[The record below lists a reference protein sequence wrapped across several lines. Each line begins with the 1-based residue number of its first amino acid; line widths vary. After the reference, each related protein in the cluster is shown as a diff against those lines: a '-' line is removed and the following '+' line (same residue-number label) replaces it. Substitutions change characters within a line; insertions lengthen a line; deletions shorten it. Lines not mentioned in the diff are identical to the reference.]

1 MYQNDDL
8 RIYRGEDFVVNEP
21 IKIHQPTLGEICDFG
36 EQRYFSFVY
45 TITATP
51 TDFKYQLS
59 QSGLDWNEV
68 DDFALFRM
76 IYKGLAPED
85 TCIIFNDL
93 NFRDYQEGHMEQNGE
108 PCLFNPHTGST
119 IDKSIYEIIVG
130 YLRKTHRFTKNVERA
145 MNQTTKD
152 VLLEEAKE
160 QIETAKN
167 KPYKST
173 LIPLISTLI
182 TMGWCNYNHSDIWD
196 MKINAFMDSIARTQK
211 IKNADLLLQGGY
223 SGNVDL
229 SKIKNK
235 KELNYFSELA

>member
-1 MYQNDDL
+1 
-8 RIYRGEDFVVNEP
+8 
-21 IKIHQPTLGEICDFG
+21 
-36 EQRYFSFVY
+36 
-45 TITATP
+45 
-51 TDFKYQLS
+51 
-59 QSGLDWNEV
+59 
-68 DDFALFRM
+68 
-76 IYKGLAPED
+76 
-85 TCIIFNDL
+85 
-93 NFRDYQEGHMEQNGE
+93 
-108 PCLFNPHTGST
+108 
-119 IDKSIYEIIVG
+119 
-130 YLRKTHRFTKNVERA
+130 

-160 QIETAKN
+160 QIETAKD